1 VTDIPADQL
10 VHPFRVEVPQAE
22 VDDLADR
29 LDRTR
34 WPAPAPAD
42 AEDGSRGLPTAAL
55 RELAE
60 HWHTAWDWR
69 TQEAALNA
77 WPQVRTAIDGTTVH
91 ALHVRSPEPDA
102 VPLLLVHG
110 WPGSVVEFLRV
121 LGPLTD
127 PRAHG
132 GDPADAVH
140 LVVPSLPGY
149 GFSGPLP
156 DTGWTTARM
165 ARATAELMRRLGYH
179 RYAAHGG
186 DWGSRVVADLGLLAP
201 GQLTGIHVTMTMGLA
216 LDEPRDDAER
226 WSAHR
231 SAHFRRE
238 MSGYNL
244 LQATRPL
251 SLAPALT
258 DSPVGQ
264 LAWIA
269 ERFTEW
275 TDPASVLDRDQL
287 LTDVAVYWFTRTA
300 GTSAQ
305 LYWETRHSD
314 GYGEWS
320 RTVPTGVAVF
330 PHDLVPPVRRVV
342 EQAVELVHWSEFD
355 RGGHFPA
362 MEVPDLLVGDLR
374 AFLRRVR

>member
-1 VTDIPADQL
+1 VTTSPED
-10 VHPFRVEVPQAE
+10 VVRPFRVEVPQAE
-22 VDDLADR
+22 VDDLAER
-29 LDRTR
+29 LARTR
-34 WPAPAPAD
+34 WAEPAPAA
-42 AEDGSRGLPTAAL
+42 AEDGSRGLPTARV
-55 RELAE
+55 RELVE
-60 HWHTAWDWR
+60 HWRTGWDWR
-69 TQEAALNA
+69 AQEAALNA
-77 WPQVRTAIDGTTVH
+77 WPQVITTVDGTTLH
-91 ALHVRSPEPDA
+91 ALHVRSPEPGA

-165 ARATAELMRRLGYH
+165 ARAVAQLMRRLGYD

-186 DWGSRVVADLGLLAP
+186 DWGSRVVADLALLAP
-201 GQLTGIHVTMTMGLA
+201 EHLLGIHVTMAMGLA
-216 LDEPRDDAER
+216 AQTPETDEER
-226 WSAHR
+226 WAASRATRFR
-231 SAHFRRE
+231 SDRA
-238 MSGYNL
+238 GYNL
-244 LQATRPL
+244 LQSTRPL
-251 SLAPALT
+251 SLVPALT

-269 ERFTEW
+269 ERFAEW
-275 TDPASVLDRDQL
+275 TDPTSSIDVDQL

-305 LYWETRHSD
+305 LYWETRHSA
-314 GYGEWS
+314 GSREWS
-320 RTVPTGVAVF
+320 RDVPTGVAVF
-330 PHDLVPPVRRVV
+330 PYELVPPTRRVLS
-342 EQAVELVHWSEFD
+342 EAVHLVHWSEFD

-362 MEVPDLLVGDLR
+362 MEVPELLVGDLR
-374 AFLRRVR
+374 AFLRSVR

>member
-1 VTDIPADQL
+1 MTTSPEDV
-10 VHPFRVEVPQAE
+10 VRPFRVEVPQAE
-22 VDDLADR
+22 VDDLAER
-29 LDRTR
+29 LARTR
-34 WPAPAPAD
+34 WAEPAPAA
-42 AEDGSRGLPTAAL
+42 AEDGSRGLPTARV
-55 RELAE
+55 RELVE
-60 HWHTAWDWR
+60 HWRTGWDWR
-69 TQEAALNA
+69 AQEAALNA
-77 WPQVRTAIDGTTVH
+77 WPQVITTVDGTTLH
-91 ALHVRSPEPDA
+91 ALHVRSLEPGA

-132 GDPADAVH
+132 GDPSDAVH

-165 ARATAELMRRLGYH
+165 ARAVAQLMRRLGYD

-186 DWGSRVVADLGLLAP
+186 DWGSRVVADLALLAP
-201 GQLTGIHVTMTMGLA
+201 EHLLGIHVTMAMGLA
-216 LDEPRDDAER
+216 AETPETDEER
-226 WSAHR
+226 WAASRATRFR
-231 SAHFRRE
+231 SDRA
-238 MSGYNL
+238 GYNL
-244 LQATRPL
+244 LQSTRPL
-251 SLAPALT
+251 SLVPALT

-269 ERFTEW
+269 ERFAEW
-275 TDPASVLDRDQL
+275 TDPTSSIDVDQL

-305 LYWETRHSD
+305 LYWETRHSA

-320 RTVPTGVAVF
+320 RDVPTGVAVF
-330 PHDLVPPVRRVV
+330 PYELVPPTRRVLS
-342 EQAVELVHWSEFD
+342 EAVHLVHWSEFD

-362 MEVPDLLVGDLR
+362 MEVPELLVGDLR
-374 AFLRRVR
+374 AFLRSVR

>member
-1 VTDIPADQL
+1 VSDQTPADA
-10 VHPFRVEVPQAE
+10 VHPFRVDVPQAE

-29 LDRTR
+29 LARTR

-42 AEDGSRGLPTAAL
+42 AEDGSRGLPTGVL
-55 RELAE
+55 RELVE
-60 HWHTAWDWR
+60 HWRTGWDWR

-77 WPQVRTAIDGTTVH
+77 WPQVTTTVDGTRLH

-102 VPLLLVHG
+102 VPLVLLHG
-110 WPGSVVEFLRV
+110 WPGSVVEFAQL

-149 GFSGPLP
+149 GFSGPPP

-165 ARATAELMRRLGYH
+165 ARTVAELVRRLGYD

-186 DWGSRVVADLGLLAP
+186 DWGSRVVRDLAGCDAAHLL
-201 GQLTGIHVTMTMGLA
+201 GVHVTMTMGLA
-216 LDEPRDDAER
+216 AEQPTTDDERWAAER
-226 WSAHR
+226 AAR
-231 SAHFRRE
+231 FRGE
-238 MSGYNL
+238 LAGYNL
-244 LQATRPL
+244 LQSTRPL
-251 SLAPALT
+251 SIAAALT

-269 ERFTEW
+269 ERFAEW
-275 TDPASVLDRDQL
+275 TDPASGIDRDQL

-300 GTSAQ
+300 GSSAQ
-305 LYWETRHSD
+305 IYWETRHAPP
-314 GYGEWS
+314 GEWS
-320 RTVPTGVAVF
+320 RDVPTGVAVF
-330 PHDLVPPVRRVV
+330 PHELVPPTR
-342 EQAVELVHWSEFD
+342 AVLERTVDLVHWSEFD

-374 AFLRRVR
+374 AFVRRVR

>member
-1 VTDIPADQL
+1 VSERADD
-10 VHPFRVEVPQAE
+10 VRPFRIEVPQAD
-22 VDDLADR
+22 VDDLAER
-29 LDRTR
+29 LARTR
-34 WPAPAPAD
+34 WPAAAPAD

-60 HWHTAWDWR
+60 HWRTGWDWR
-69 TQEAALNA
+69 EQEAALNA
-77 WPQVRTAIDGTTVH
+77 WPQVTTTVDGTTLH
-91 ALHVRSPEPDA
+91 ALHVRSPEPGA

-110 WPGSVVEFLRV
+110 WPGSVVEFQQV

-149 GFSGPLP
+149 GFSGVLP
-156 DTGWTTARM
+156 DTGWTTTRM
-165 ARATAELMRRLGYH
+165 ARAVAELMRRLGYD

-186 DWGSRVVADLGLLAP
+186 DWGSRVVADLGIVDPGHLL
-201 GQLTGIHVTMTMGLA
+201 GIHVTMAMGLVA
-216 LDEPRDDAER
+216 DPPETEDER
-226 WSAHR
+226 WAAGRAKRFR
-231 SAHFRRE
+231 SELA
-238 MSGYNL
+238 GYNL
-244 LQATRPL
+244 LQGTRPL
-251 SLAPALT
+251 SVAAALT

-269 ERFTEW
+269 ERFAEW
-275 TDPASVLDRDQL
+275 TDPAGSIDRDQL

-305 LYWETRHSD
+305 LYWETRHSP
-314 GYGEWS
+314 GFGEWS
-320 RTVPTGVAVF
+320 PTVPTGVAVF
-330 PHDLVPPVRRVV
+330 PHEIVPTTRRVMA
-342 EQAVELVHWSEFD
+342 EAVDLVHWSEFD

-362 MEVPDLLVGDLR
+362 MEVPELLVDDLR
-374 AFLRRVR
+374 AFLRHVRP

>member
-1 VTDIPADQL
+1 MHEQTAADAVQ
-10 VHPFRVEVPQAE
+10 PFRVDVPQAE

-29 LDRTR
+29 LTRTR

-42 AEDGSRGLPTAAL
+42 AEDGSRGLPAAVL
-55 RELAE
+55 RELVE
-60 HWHTAWDWR
+60 HWCTGWDWR
-69 TQEAALNA
+69 AQEAALNA
-77 WPQVRTAIDGTTVH
+77 WPQVTTTVDGTRLH

-102 VPLLLVHG
+102 VPLVLVHG
-110 WPGSVVEFLRV
+110 WPGSIVEFARV

-149 GFSGPLP
+149 GFSGPPP

-165 ARATAELMRRLGYH
+165 ARAVAELVRRLGYD

-186 DWGSRVVADLGLLAP
+186 DWGSQVVRDLAVCDAAHLL
-201 GQLTGIHVTMTMGLA
+201 GVHVTMTMGLA
-216 LDEPRDDAER
+216 AGQPTTEDERRAAER
-226 WSAHR
+226 AAR
-231 SAHFRRE
+231 FRRDLA
-238 MSGYNL
+238 GYNL
-244 LQATRPL
+244 LQSTRPL
-251 SLAPALT
+251 SIAAALT

-269 ERFTEW
+269 ERFAEW
-275 TDPASVLDRDQL
+275 TDPASVVDRDLL

-300 GTSAQ
+300 GSSAQ
-305 LYWETRHSD
+305 VYWETRHA
-314 GYGEWS
+314 GPGEWS
-320 RTVPTGVAVF
+320 REVPTGVAVF
-330 PHDLVPPVRRVV
+330 PYELIPPTRAVV
-342 EQAVELVHWSEFD
+342 ARTVDLVHWTEFD

-362 MEVPDLLVGDLR
+362 IEVPDLLVGDLR
-374 AFLRRVR
+374 AFLRRAR